1 MEKRKKV
8 RKRKSKWR
16 WVIIGIPVF
25 IILLGLGIVA
35 FFGWELTKQ
44 TTLLAHTVITPYKPA
59 EAENE
64 FKQIWSKIP
73 DPGEKLGELKFP
85 SLSYEVPVVEGTHPK
100 ELKSG
105 VGHFA
110 GSMLPGQGG
119 NVVLS
124 GHRNTSFRKLED
136 LKKGDQIKF
145 GTPYG
150 EFVYEITDFKIT
162 GANDDTI
169 IVPTDYET
177 LTLTTCYPF
186 EYIGDAPDR
195 FIVYTKLVS
204 KPDLEKQS

>member
-1 MEKRKKV
+1 MEKKKKV

-16 WVIIGIPVF
+16 WVIIGIPVS
-25 IILLGLGIVA
+25 IILFGLGIVA

-44 TTLLAHTVITPYKPA
+44 TTLLAHTVITPYTP
-59 EAENE
+59 EEPETE
-64 FKQIWSKIP
+64 FEKQMWSKIP
-73 DPGEKLGELKFP
+73 DPGEKLGELKF
-85 SLSYEVPVVEGTHPK
+85 SSISYEVPVVEGTHPE

-110 GSMLPGQGG
+110 GSLLPGQGG

-136 LKKGDQIKF
+136 VKKGDPIKF
-145 GTPYG
+145 ETPYG
-150 EFVYEITDFKIT
+150 EFVYEVTDFKIT
-162 GANDDTI
+162 GANDESI

-195 FIVYTKLVS
+195 FVVYTKLVS
-204 KPDLEKQS
+204 KPDLKK

>member
-1 MEKRKKV
+1 MEKKKKV

-16 WVIIGIPVF
+16 WVIIGIPVS
-25 IILLGLGIVA
+25 IILFGLGIVA

-44 TTLLAHTVITPYKPA
+44 TTLLAHTVITPYTP
-59 EAENE
+59 EEPETE
-64 FKQIWSKIP
+64 FEKQMWSKIP
-73 DPGEKLGELKFP
+73 DPGEKLGELKF
-85 SLSYEVPVVEGTHPK
+85 SSISYEVPVVEGTHPE

-110 GSMLPGQGG
+110 GSLLPGQGG

-136 LKKGDQIKF
+136 VKKGDPIKF
-145 GTPYG
+145 ETPYG
-150 EFVYEITDFKIT
+150 EFVYEVTDFKIT
-162 GANDDTI
+162 GVNDESI

-195 FIVYTKLVS
+195 FVVYTKLVS
-204 KPDLEKQS
+204 KPDLKK